1 MRLLYDAV
9 LPQSLAFETSAELE
23 LRRWNG
29 ADESDTDF
37 VRASA
42 NRGYDGVI
50 LFGRD
55 SLEQPEL
62 REAARE
68 AGVALV
74 AVAADDPIKAK
85 HRILNNMSS
94 LRRKLRDHTCLL
106 VLAREVRPL

>member
-1 MRLLYDAV
+1 MRRLYDAV

>member
-1 MRLLYDAV
+1 MLYDAV
-9 LPQSLAFETSAELE
+9 LPQSLAFEASAELE
-23 LRRWNG
+23 LHRWG
-29 ADESDTDF
+29 GEDESDADF

-42 NRGYDGVI
+42 KSGYDGVI

-62 REAARE
+62 REAAYK

-74 AVAADDPIKAK
+74 AVAEEDPIKAK
-85 HRILNNMSS
+85 QKILNNMSS
-94 LRRKLRDHTCLL
+94 LRRKLRDHDCLL